1 MMKWLNLK
9 TGLACGK
16 TIDSQTQ
23 AQIRA
28 EEQRWRD
35 ILEQILAIIQFLA
48 THNLALRGHVE
59 TLSNPNSSGNFL
71 DLVKLI
77 SRFDPTLREHLHQT
91 MNKTA
96 AKNHYLS
103 KRIQNE
109 FIELMAN
116 HVKKKIVN
124 KVLKSKYYSIIL
136 DCTRDIA
143 RIEQLSIILRIS
155 NQDTGEIEEHFVE
168 FVAVEK
174 TTGEKLAD
182 YIINKLEELGLSLA
196 NCRGQG
202 YDNGANMR
210 GEKSGV
216 QRRILNINPL
226 AFFVPCGCHSWNLVL
241 GDAASSCAQAQTFF
255 GLLQR
260 LYTIFSCSS
269 ERWAILKSHVNI
281 SLKPLSETRWECRAE
296 SVKAV
301 RYQLSNVCDALQ
313 NLRESNTDCG
323 LVSECQSLEH
333 ELTTF
338 DFVVSLVVWYDI
350 LVKIHNISKV
360 WQNVN
365 MHLDVAVRHVESFV
379 QWLDEY
385 RVSGFT
391 SALVTA
397 REVAEE
403 AGIDQIF
410 KTIRR

>member
-1 MMKWLNLK
+1 M
-9 TGLACGK
+9 
-16 TIDSQTQ
+16 
-23 AQIRA
+23 
-28 EEQRWRD
+28 
-35 ILEQILAIIQFLA
+35 
-48 THNLALRGHVE
+48 E

-77 SRFDPTLREHLHQT
+77 SRFDPTLREHLHQS

-109 FIELMAN
+109 FIMLMAN

-216 QRRILNINPL
+216 QRWILNINPL

-241 GDAASSCAQAQTFF
+241 GDVASSCAQAQTFF
-255 GLLQR
+255 WAFAKTVHYFLL
-260 LYTIFSCSS
+260 
-269 ERWAILKSHVNI
+269 LK
-281 SLKPLSETRWECRAE
+281 
-296 SVKAV
+296 
-301 RYQLSNVCDALQ
+301 
-313 NLRESNTDCG
+313 
-323 LVSECQSLEH
+323 
-333 ELTTF
+333 
-338 DFVVSLVVWYDI
+338 
-350 LVKIHNISKV
+350 
-360 WQNVN
+360 
-365 MHLDVAVRHVESFV
+365 
-379 QWLDEY
+379 
-385 RVSGFT
+385 
-391 SALVTA
+391 
-397 REVAEE
+397 
-403 AGIDQIF
+403 
-410 KTIRR
+410 

>member
-1 MMKWLNLK
+1 
-9 TGLACGK
+9 
-16 TIDSQTQ
+16 
-23 AQIRA
+23 
-28 EEQRWRD
+28 
-35 ILEQILAIIQFLA
+35 
-48 THNLALRGHVE
+48 
-59 TLSNPNSSGNFL
+59 
-71 DLVKLI
+71 
-77 SRFDPTLREHLHQT
+77 

-182 YIINKLEELGLSLA
+182 YIINKLEELDLSLA
-196 NCRGQG
+196 NYRGQG
-202 YDNGANMR
+202 YNNGANMR

-226 AFFVPCGCHSWNLVL
+226 TFFVPCGCHSWNLVL

-281 SLKPLSETRWECRAE
+281 SLKPLSETRWECRAN

-385 RVSGFT
+385 RVCGFT
-391 SALVTA
+391 SA
-397 REVAEE
+397 
-403 AGIDQIF
+403 
-410 KTIRR
+410 